1 MAKSI
6 EESGRSKSVVKE
18 DDFPSDEDGPLDG
31 LDQWLEALGLASRK
45 ADVVAWCKE
54 QGACFLEELA
64 EHSRD
69 LGEALELEPTELEA
83 LVENSQAALAE
94 VFPHKAG
101 PQGLMSLRTLSSSG
115 SSNVHHVASENI
127 LSKRSNSICPPVL
140 TIPVDLGK
148 ALAKRSNSVAALF
161 DLDTSEGVGGKE
173 SLERTATVQVGGT
186 VSGIWGNLQLQ
197 EKTVSLRP
205 ESRRDAHRASV
216 PEVSPPR
223 RLTHTDTLGN
233 FSEVSNSLRAK
244 LVDDVH
250 EDAVSPVELDHGQ
263 TGHVYA
269 LEAGGQKIAVFKP
282 VDGEKFHRKSL
293 DAGKG
298 AVREEAVYL
307 VDRLTGSQAAV
318 PVTSRASIQVDGHT
332 LEGSVQAFV
341 MDVQGFIEDYGIPRK
356 LEEAVAF
363 IPQADAESIALL
375 DMRDR
380 HPGNLL
386 LLKKAKPHG
395 LGPIDH
401 GCCLPPWWCLGEA
414 IFEAWI
420 SWPQLQTPPS
430 SDAFSLARAAHAKL
444 ALTCRMVAE
453 AGLDPSAVVTLRL
466 CTIFVYIGIVDMAI
480 PIGKLA
486 ALMLRDD
493 RADPQDLSWLE
504 ERANDRGDPDVRIED
519 FGDSLQVEPFIQDL
533 EQRFRQDLKAF
544 RQDTP
549 ESHGEGTA
557 ARRKAADRLMHSMAD
572 ILVELSSCLDPD
584 SIPSGLAWKMAREA
598 ATGIDTAVEPLLTG
612 REVKQQIHLLGF
624 ELSRRVR
631 TWHFAIVFPIL
642 PPEDGKKLVEDPV
655 ELWKAVFLIH
665 DDTALPSFSVPMTM
679 KEMID
684 MVWSKV
690 WDDLERNG
698 YDVVQFESIDGDE
711 TFVMLKARDIN
722 HVAEFA
728 EARARLQPSAYD
740 RALKKANACP
750 CDRQDEKG
758 AFQRVVLD
766 EGLLPGEPIT
776 SECPHHVRY
785 SRDVADKVEDFIVPE
800 QLRMTR
806 RHLRSLFSLVE
817 MEKYGVITKF
827 MALHEWEKLEVL
839 YQRGWSSPRAMLE
852 WPKESSSDV
861 VEKYTGSRIAFFFH
875 LYDLFTRW
883 MVFPGFLSVALMLY
897 QLFSAE
903 HEELMRSIVG
913 GLICIWA
920 TVFLA
925 RHEQLQNLKKVR
937 WGLSGNVSEVA

>member
-6 EESGRSKSVVKE
+6 EESGRSKSVVK
-18 DDFPSDEDGPLDG
+18 DEDGPLDG
-31 LDQWLEALGLASRK
+31 LDQWLEALGLTSRK

-54 QGACFLEELA
+54 QGVCFLEELA

-69 LGEALELEPTELEA
+69 LGEALDLEPDELQA
-83 LVENSQAALAE
+83 MVENSQAALAE

-115 SSNVHHVASENI
+115 SSPSRGSGNVHHVASENI

-140 TIPVDLGK
+140 TIPVDLGVDLGK

-233 FSEVSNSLRAK
+233 FSDVSNSLRAK

-307 VDRLTGSQAAV
+307 VDRLTGSQAGV

-375 DMRDR
+375 DMRVFNMDR

-466 CTIFVYIGIVDMAI
+466 CTIFVYIGIVEMAI

-493 RADPQDLSWLE
+493 CADPQELSWLE
-504 ERANDRGDPDVRIED
+504 ERVLAAAKEHGGKLSIQANDRGDPEVRIED
-519 FGDSLQVEPFIQDL
+519 FGDALEVEPFIQDL
-533 EQRFRQDLKAF
+533 ELRFRQDLKAF

-549 ESHGEGTA
+549 ESHGEDA
-557 ARRKAADRLMHSMAD
+557 
-572 ILVELSSCLDPD
+572 
-584 SIPSGLAWKMAREA
+584 
-598 ATGIDTAVEPLLTG
+598 
-612 REVKQQIHLLGF
+612 
-624 ELSRRVR
+624 
-631 TWHFAIVFPIL
+631 PIQS
-642 PPEDGKKLVEDPV
+642 
-655 ELWKAVFLIH
+655 W
-665 DDTALPSFSVPMTM
+665 
-679 KEMID
+679 
-684 MVWSKV
+684 
-690 WDDLERNG
+690 
-698 YDVVQFESIDGDE
+698 
-711 TFVMLKARDIN
+711 
-722 HVAEFA
+722 
-728 EARARLQPSAYD
+728 
-740 RALKKANACP
+740 
-750 CDRQDEKG
+750 
-758 AFQRVVLD
+758 
-766 EGLLPGEPIT
+766 
-776 SECPHHVRY
+776 
-785 SRDVADKVEDFIVPE
+785 
-800 QLRMTR
+800 
-806 RHLRSLFSLVE
+806 
-817 MEKYGVITKF
+817 
-827 MALHEWEKLEVL
+827 
-839 YQRGWSSPRAMLE
+839 
-852 WPKESSSDV
+852 
-861 VEKYTGSRIAFFFH
+861 
-875 LYDLFTRW
+875 
-883 MVFPGFLSVALMLY
+883 
-897 QLFSAE
+897 
-903 HEELMRSIVG
+903 
-913 GLICIWA
+913 
-920 TVFLA
+920 
-925 RHEQLQNLKKVR
+925 
-937 WGLSGNVSEVA
+937 